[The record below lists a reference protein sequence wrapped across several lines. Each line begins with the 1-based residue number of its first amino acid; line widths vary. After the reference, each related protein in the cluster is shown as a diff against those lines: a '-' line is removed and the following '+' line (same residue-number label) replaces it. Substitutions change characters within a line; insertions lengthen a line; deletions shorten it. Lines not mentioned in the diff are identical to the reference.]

1 MAQTRSGTAIS
12 LQLQLAHILRTE
24 KARPRTPDC
33 TGLPAAQPA
42 LPHRQI
48 FHEGNQRMHRGHRTS
63 QLLHIYHSGSHL
75 WILANET
82 GSRIAT
88 INGFHDPKPG
98 SIPLDHLAHGV
109 TRVSSKFP
117 KANGTSS
124 TRIEPHPHLH

>member
-1 MAQTRSGTAIS
+1 MAQTGSGTAID
-12 LQLQLAHILRTE
+12 LQLQLTHILRTE
-24 KARPRTPDC
+24 EAGSRAPDRAR
-33 TGLPAAQPA
+33 LPAVKSA

-48 FHEGNQRMHRGHRTS
+48 FNEGDQRMHRGHRTS
-63 QLLHIYHSGSHL
+63 QLVHIYHFGSHL
-75 WILANET
+75 RILANEI
-82 GSRIAT
+82 GSGIT
-88 INGFHDPKPG
+88 TFNGLHDPKPG